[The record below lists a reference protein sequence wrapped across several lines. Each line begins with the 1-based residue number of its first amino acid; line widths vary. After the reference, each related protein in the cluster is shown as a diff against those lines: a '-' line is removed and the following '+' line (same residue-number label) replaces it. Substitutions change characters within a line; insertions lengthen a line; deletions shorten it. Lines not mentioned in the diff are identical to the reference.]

1 MNTYLLETAALAA
14 AAIWLVLLVVTS
26 FNGIAVG
33 AGLLGV
39 LCLTGRSGTGASHKP
54 H

>member
-1 MNTYLLETAALAA
+1 MNNYLMESAALAA
-14 AAIWLVLLVVTS
+14 AAVWLVLLVVTS

-39 LCLTGRSGTGASHKP
+39 LCLTGGSRPGATHKG
-54 H
+54 